1 MHLVSVFATASSIT
15 NVMTVQQVLDR
26 ALAGSP
32 DTSGSDDSQFTALL
46 YCLLTKYD
54 LDGCSQLTITKW

>member
-1 MHLVSVFATASSIT
+1 MLHLVSTASSIT

-26 ALAGSP
+26 ASAGSA
-32 DTSGSDDSQFTALL
+32 DNSGGDDLQFTALL